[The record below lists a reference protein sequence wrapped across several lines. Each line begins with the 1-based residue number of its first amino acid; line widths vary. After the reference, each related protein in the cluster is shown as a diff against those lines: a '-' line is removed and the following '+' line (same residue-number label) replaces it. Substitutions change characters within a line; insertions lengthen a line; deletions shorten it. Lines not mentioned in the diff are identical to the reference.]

1 MIMLKK
7 ETPLLVFME
16 RIQLPH
22 REVLVLESRVF
33 HHKVLYEIYR
43 NSKFNILVKFNFVLL
58 TS

>member
-1 MIMLKK
+1 
-7 ETPLLVFME
+7 ME

-33 HHKVLYEIYR
+33 HHKVLYKIYR